1 LALIVRRGNA
11 RESATTRVF
20 EKIFGT
26 SFREVKRESEFDS
39 ENNFIL
45 ALDRAA
51 GRNALEA
58 RARQTASGARGSQA
72 IAFMAHVDQGD
83 VKEVTMYLS
92 PNSYELQGEYV
103 KPANKKFTRR
113 FSKKTHRT

>member
-1 LALIVRRGNA
+1 VNRVRQR
-11 RESATTRVF
+11 
-20 EKIFGT
+20 KH
-26 SFREVKRESEFDS
+26 
-39 ENNFIL
+39 FIL

-58 RARQTASGARGSQA
+58 RLANGQAAREDTPSYSE
-72 IAFMAHVDQGD
+72 FMAHVDQGD

-92 PNSYELQGEYV
+92 PHSYELQGEYV
-103 KPANKKFTRR
+103 KPPTRSSTRR